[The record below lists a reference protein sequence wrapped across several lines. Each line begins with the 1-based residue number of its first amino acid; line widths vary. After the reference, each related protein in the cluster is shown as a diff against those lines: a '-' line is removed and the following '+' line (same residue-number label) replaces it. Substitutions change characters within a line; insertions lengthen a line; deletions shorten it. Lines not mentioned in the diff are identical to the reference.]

1 MNIFYS
7 FIGCFSLEHPFYILE
22 LCIWRNNLSEEAEKS
37 QIVLRFSF
45 RNFDPVEVFKQVRVW
60 VSLNSDLDV
69 FKNTVLQKSS
79 SCRQK

>member
-1 MNIFYS
+1 MPHEHIL
-7 FIGCFSLEHPFYILE
+7 FIHWLL
-22 LCIWRNNLSEEAEKS
+22 WRNNLSEEAEKS

-69 FKNTVLQKSS
+69 FKNTVLQKFS
-79 SCRQK
+79 SCRQKYQTEN